1 MVTLLAVPDV
11 GLLAQLLD
19 LRVDVVLYCSQVVLD
34 GAAARRHTHQG
45 AAKTHYH
52 FLEATSK
59 LEWED
64 DHLNA
69 HSKWTMY
76 MCTCTL
82 LISYII
88 QIMWGFKPV

>member
-1 MVTLLAVPDV
+1 MTVTPTVAMVTLLAVPDV

-19 LRVDVVLYCSQVVLD
+19 LGVDVVLHRSQVVLD

-64 DHLNA
+64 EQMHRGNGPCACVHCLYHD
-69 HSKWTMY
+69 
-76 MCTCTL
+76 
-82 LISYII
+82 II
-88 QIMWGFKPV
+88 QIV